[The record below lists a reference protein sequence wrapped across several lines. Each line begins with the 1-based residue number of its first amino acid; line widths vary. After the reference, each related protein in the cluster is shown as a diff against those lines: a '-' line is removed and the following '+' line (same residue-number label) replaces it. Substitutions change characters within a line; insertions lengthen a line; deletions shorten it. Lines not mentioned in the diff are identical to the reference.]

1 MTNILM
7 NSKGVWTIVHDEFV
21 WGIFVAEN
29 TGRLPNFFPIALY
42 TTSDRALENIVFA
55 RTPVPYSIS

>member
-1 MTNILM
+1 M
-7 NSKGVWTIVHDEFV
+7 HDEFV